1 MGNLIF
7 SIFVKNCFRFLF
19 TLETNCVTP
28 CRTARWRRDFG
39 RDGQVFIITMFI
51 IIMFIITVVVITI
64 RQGDSHT
71 LTKVKCCHWTTTEYV
86 CNQIDKNSK
95 TKSKIF
101 YSCIPTF
108 ICRRPLSHTH
118 SNPCRYRR
126 YIRSNSRGYLRIS
139 PQTQLTL
146 HLTSS
151 SHLTPVRP
159 IHMCWLWMINLLNAH
174 W

>member
-1 MGNLIF
+1 MEILIF
-7 SIFVKNCFRFLF
+7 SILVKNCFRFLF

-39 RDGQVFIITMFI
+39 RDGQVFIITMLI
-51 IIMFIITVVVITI
+51 PPAPWL
-64 RQGDSHT
+64 S
-71 LTKVKCCHWTTTEYV
+71 CCHWTTIEYV
-86 CNQIDKNSK
+86 YPQIDPNSK
-95 TKSKIF
+95 S
-101 YSCIPTF
+101 
-108 ICRRPLSHTH
+108 RPRILVMHPPLQTADLSHIHIVT
-118 SNPCRYRR
+118 PCRYRR

-151 SHLTPVRP
+151 SHLTPVWP